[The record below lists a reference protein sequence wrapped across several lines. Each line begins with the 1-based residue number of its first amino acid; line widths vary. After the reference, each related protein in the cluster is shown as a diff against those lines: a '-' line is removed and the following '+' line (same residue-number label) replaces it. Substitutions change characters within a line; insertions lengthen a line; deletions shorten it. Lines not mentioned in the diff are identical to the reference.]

1 MEIAKVIGQVVS
13 TVKDPHLPAAS
24 LLLVEIMKI
33 TSDGKSETL
42 NVQVAV
48 DTLGAGTDEWVLLV
62 RGSSARMVHSNNKSP
77 VDLYIVGIID
87 DISLYHKSFYSK

>member
-48 DTLGAGTDEWVLLV
+48 DTLGAALSL
-62 RGSSARMVHSNNKSP
+62 SILSP
-77 VDLYIVGIID
+77 YGLHEILIY
-87 DISLYHKSFYSK
+87 